1 MPTIVDRPP
10 GARAAYRAPTPES
23 RRIEVSVVMPCL
35 NEAETIAACIAK
47 ANAAFATGKLVGE
60 VVIADNG
67 STDGSQAIAES
78 LGARVVEV
86 PVRGYG
92 AALLGG
98 IDAARGRYIVMADA
112 DDSYDFGDV
121 PRFVERLREGYD
133 LVMGNRFRGGIKPGA
148 MPPLHR
154 YVGNPVL
161 TGIGRLFFRSPCGDF
176 HCGMRGFSKD
186 AVGRMDLRT
195 TGMEFASEMVVKAS
209 ILGLRI
215 SEIPTTLSPDG
226 RSRPPHLR
234 SWRDGWRHLRFL
246 MMYSPRWT
254 FLVPGVLLIAIGT
267 MIAIWLLPGPRR
279 VGGVTFD
286 VHTLLFAAGA
296 VLLGAQAVGFAIFAR
311 VFATRS
317 GLLPPDEEFEELLG
331 VFSLEVGV
339 TLGLVVLLTGLGLAV
354 YALGEWRSLAF
365 GEMPVGTTIR
375 LAIVATTLMV
385 LGAQSVFA
393 SFFLSILGLQR
404 R

>member
-1 MPTIVDRPP
+1 
-10 GARAAYRAPTPES
+10 
-23 RRIEVSVVMPCL
+23 
-35 NEAETIAACIAK
+35 
-47 ANAAFATGKLVGE
+47 
-60 VVIADNG
+60 
-67 STDGSQAIAES
+67 
-78 LGARVVEV
+78 
-86 PVRGYG
+86 
-92 AALLGG
+92 
-98 IDAARGRYIVMADA
+98 
-112 DDSYDFGDV
+112 
-121 PRFVERLREGYD
+121 
-133 LVMGNRFRGGIKPGA
+133 MGNRFRGGIKPGA